1 MTNKFIKDVFFKPLA
16 RAVQKANVG
25 LTTVLV
31 SRETSMISDRTEDV
45 VLVVT
50 PDTFKLFDEND
61 EFCYDSNPIFIRY
74 EERYQTL
81 SFNYMLDDE
90 VMYYEVTDNISSLP
104 NHTDLHNFLLVK
116 LEEIANKLYGI

>member
-1 MTNKFIKDVFFKPLA
+1 MTNKFIKDVFFKPIA

-31 SRETSMISDRTEDV
+31 SRETFEDV

-61 EFCYDSNPIFIRY
+61 EFVYDSYPIFIRY
-74 EERYQTL
+74 EERNGTL
-81 SFNYMLDDE
+81 SFNYMVTDE
-90 VMYYEVTDNISSLP
+90 VIYYKVMDRVSTATDC
-104 NHTDLHNFLLVK
+104 TDLYTFLIMK
-116 LEEIANKLYGI
+116 LEEIVNTLYGI